1 MQSIIGDSFI
11 SKDMEVTYADV
22 EKAQVV
28 GLYFTA
34 GWCPPCKTFNPVLLE
49 FYNDVN
55 YPDKRFEVIQVSC
68 DQDEIAFN
76 EYFGGMPWVAIQF
89 NDPRV
94 KALKSKFR
102 VTGIPILLLLN
113 RDGTLA
119 HGTARADVQTEG
131 PNCFERWVSQF
142 YG

>member
-11 SKDMEVTYADV
+11 SKDLEVTYADV

-76 EYFGGMPWVAIQF
+76 EYFGAMPWVAIPF
-89 NDPRV
+89 NDARI
-94 KALKSKFR
+94 KSLKTKFR
-102 VTGIPILLLLN
+102 VTGVPILLLLN

-119 HGTARADVQTEG
+119 HGTARADIQTEG
-131 PNCFERWVSQF
+131 PNCFERWINQF